1 MMLPWRSMS
10 VVLAGCVLVAGCT
23 SEPSVEDAPEQVAR
37 DAFEDLAGATAI
49 GLTVTLDGQLTVTD
63 AAETQLGADA
73 LLLVGGSTLE
83 VRSSVGEAAHARVLT
98 TGDARAALE
107 GATEQLRAA
116 GLGPLAER
124 LLDEQW
130 VRVSVPSPDDA
141 EGDRLA
147 RGIGAAGGRLLD
159 DAEEVTYAGRD
170 ELGEHIEVTAGQE
183 QVHRFVDELTSV
195 IASTGEGADEAI
207 AETTASAP
215 DESGRS
221 EGDGTGPAKVDVW
234 VDEGQLRALRF
245 DVRGHVAELD
255 GEPLLAW
262 VAVDPEPDAE
272 ALWADAP
279 PFALRALVSETLD
292 AADVAAGEVEDEQ
305 APADRRTGE
314 DTAAEVEEEQP
325 RDPEGEPA
333 PLREGGVLEEVFGA
347 DNPFREDAE
356 FDCVTDED
364 LEVLG
369 QALGPEAVEEFE
381 ELIEL
386 GYLERC

>member
-1 MMLPWRSMS
+1 MVLSWRSTS
-10 VVLAGCVLVAGCT
+10 LVLAGCLLVAGCT
-23 SEPSVEDAPEQVAR
+23 SEPSVEDAPERVVL
-37 DAFEDLAGATAI
+37 DAFESLASARAI

-73 LLLVGGSTLE
+73 LLLAGGSTLE
-83 VRSSVGEAAHARVLT
+83 VRSSVGEAAHVRVLT
-98 TGDARAALE
+98 TGEARDALE
-107 GATEQLRAA
+107 GATARLRAG
-116 GLGPLAER
+116 GLGPLAGR
-124 LLDEQW
+124 LLDEEW
-130 VRVSVPSPDDA
+130 VRISVPSADDA

-147 RGIGAAGGRLLD
+147 RGIGEAGGRLLD
-159 DAEEVTYAGRD
+159 DAEEVTHAGKD
-170 ELGEHIEVTAGQE
+170 ELGDRIEVTAERE
-183 QVHRFVDELTSV
+183 QVDRFVDELTSV
-195 IASTGEGADEAI
+195 ITSTGEGADEAI
-207 AETTASAP
+207 AETADSSP
-215 DESGRS
+215 DESGGT
-221 EGDGTGPAKVDVW
+221 EGDGSQPAKVDVW

-245 DVRGHVAELD
+245 DLRGYVANLD
-255 GEPLLAW
+255 GEPLLVW
-262 VAVDPEPDAE
+262 VAVDPEPETQVLTAE
-272 ALWADAP
+272 AP

-292 AADVAAGEVEDEQ
+292 AADVAVPAVEDER
-305 APADRRTGE
+305 DRAGGDAG

-333 PLREGGVLEEVFGA
+333 PLREGGVLEEVFGD

-369 QALGPEAVEEFE
+369 QTLGPEAVEEFE